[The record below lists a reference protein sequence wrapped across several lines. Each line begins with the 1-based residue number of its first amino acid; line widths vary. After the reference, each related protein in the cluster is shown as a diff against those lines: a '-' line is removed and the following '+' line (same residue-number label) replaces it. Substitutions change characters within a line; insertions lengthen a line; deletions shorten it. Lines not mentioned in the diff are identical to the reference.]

1 MNGFSTGLGP
11 NAINIVSQGTWSHSN
26 KEQTMKRH
34 LAPWP
39 LLGIV
44 LILLAAVLGYGAI
57 YFLLSA

>member
-1 MNGFSTGLGP
+1 MSIKSAYERHFFKHRAKRSQR
-11 NAINIVSQGTWSHSN
+11 IN
-26 KEQTMKRH
+26 
-34 LAPWP
+34 LYP